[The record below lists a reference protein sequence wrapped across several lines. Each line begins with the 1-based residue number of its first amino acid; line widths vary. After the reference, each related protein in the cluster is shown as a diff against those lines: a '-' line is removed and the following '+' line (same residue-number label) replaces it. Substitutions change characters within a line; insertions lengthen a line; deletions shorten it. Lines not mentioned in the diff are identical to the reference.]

1 MINER
6 KALKQRLEQLNEAEI
21 EIIKMFRKERE
32 GIYNRLREIDN
43 YQDKLPNLRELAA
56 QEKFN
61 KSASLINDKE
71 KPSQEVQK

>member
-61 KSASLINDKE
+61 KLPLINDKE

>member
-43 YQDKLPNLRELAA
+43 YQDKLPNLRELAT

-61 KSASLINDKE
+61 KSPLINDKE

>member
-43 YQDKLPNLRELAA
+43 YQDKLPNLRELVT

-61 KSASLINDKE
+61 KSPLINDKE